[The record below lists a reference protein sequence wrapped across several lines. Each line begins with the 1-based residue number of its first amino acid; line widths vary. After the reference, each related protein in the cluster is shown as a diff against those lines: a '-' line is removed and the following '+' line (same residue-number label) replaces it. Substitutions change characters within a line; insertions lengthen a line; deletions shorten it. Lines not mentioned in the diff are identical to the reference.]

1 MQKDNNNN
9 KQIPKLRAKCSNW
22 SIINI
27 LSQIAWPSS
36 ISNAKWGYVTER
48 LWCTFS
54 RGLKMVHCIV
64 EVLHSHRLT
73 NLSQRILRS
82 RKCNENPDFHV
93 LRQGSNKENSL
104 WTGTRDWTSGYI
116 CIYNPL
122 LGIHTPVT
130 TFLSYNLI
138 SHRWWSSSNRPFP
151 SSPGPLYQ
159 NEVRCSW
166 EWKIISI
173 SKVEHLTSFWYRGQ
187 GNSKIAYSNKI
198 QCIKIIE
205 IVAQSFA
212 IC

>member
-159 NEVRCSW
+159 NEVRCSAFL
-166 EWKIISI
+166 
-173 SKVEHLTSFWYRGQ
+173 VERSFICMGVKNHFHIKGWAPNLVLIQRPGELK
-187 GNSKIAYSNKI
+187 NSLFKQNTVY
-198 QCIKIIE
+198 
-205 IVAQSFA
+205 
-212 IC
+212 